1 MNWADLAILSV
12 LLVSSLISIKRGFIK
27 EALSLAGWAAAFV
40 VAMLFHSSLA
50 TLFSNFIESPS
61 VREMLAFGVLF
72 AATLVVAAMA
82 NYLIGELVR
91 MTGLAGTD
99 RMFGMVF
106 GLLRG
111 IILVLAVVLLVP
123 ALIPIDQEA
132 WWEQSSLI
140 PHFLSMEQ
148 WSRQIAGSAIKFVLS
163 LF

>member
-1 MNWADLAILSV
+1 MNWADIAILIV
-12 LLVSSLISIKRGFIK
+12 LLVSGLISIKRGFIK
-27 EALSLAGWAAAFV
+27 EALSLAGWVAAFV
-40 VAMLFHSSLA
+40 VAMLFHGSLA
-50 TLFSNFIESPS
+50 TLFSNYIESPS
-61 VREMLAFGVLF
+61 LREMLAFGILF

-99 RMFGMVF
+99 RMFGMIF

-111 IILVLAVVLLVP
+111 VVLVLAVVLLLP
-123 ALIPIDQEA
+123 ALIPIDQES
-132 WWEQSSLI
+132 WWQESMLI

-148 WSRQIAGSAIKFVLS
+148 WSRQIAGSVIQFVLS